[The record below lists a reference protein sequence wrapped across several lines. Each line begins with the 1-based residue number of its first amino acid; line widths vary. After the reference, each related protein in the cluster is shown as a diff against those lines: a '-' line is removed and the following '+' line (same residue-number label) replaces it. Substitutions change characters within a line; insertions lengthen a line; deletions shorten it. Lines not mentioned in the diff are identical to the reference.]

1 MTDASL
7 APSETID
14 IEFSQHDQLKKLTY
28 SAEEVAELFG
38 ISRSAVFDLFRTGQ
52 IKRSKILTR
61 TVVTADEVRRFYSSL
76 AAEVQ

>member
-1 MTDASL
+1 MNAIYRPVEIPDH
-7 APSETID
+7 ETHNED
-14 IEFSQHDQLKKLTY
+14 KFKKLAY

-61 TVVTADEVRRFYSSL
+61 TVVTVDEVRRFYSTLS
-76 AAEVQ
+76 AEV

>member
-1 MTDASL
+1 MDAFR
-7 APSETID
+7 APSEKTN
-14 IEFSQHDQLKKLTY
+14 IEFGQHEQLQKLTY

-61 TVVTADEVRRFYSSL
+61 TVVTADEVRRFYSTLS
-76 AAEVQ
+76 AEV